1 MKSHNRLIDH
11 ITLKVRNLNKSREFY
26 RALAETLGFSISREE
41 ADRFFVEGLQIIQ
54 NSDPSHSVHLAFKA
68 MNPASVR
75 QFHDE
80 AIKLGSSSLSAP
92 AATFADQAHFSAR
105 VRDPDGNN
113 IEVVYEH
120 QKNF

>member
-1 MKSHNRLIDH
+1 MKNHNRLIDH
-11 ITLKVRNLNKSREFY
+11 ITLKVRNLEKSREFY
-26 RALAETLGFSISREE
+26 RALAETLGFSIAREE
-41 ADRFFVEGLQIIQ
+41 SDRFFVEGLQIIQ
-54 NSDPSHSVHLAFKA
+54 NPEPSQSVHLAFKA

-80 AIKLGSSSLSAP
+80 AIKLGSLSLAAP
-92 AATFADQAHFSAR
+92 AATFADKAHFSAR

-120 QKNF
+120 QKLF